1 MLGSGQSKIPSYRLK
16 CIFNIFEKKK
26 ETMIAQSEWRPLPEF
41 LTIGES
47 SIEGLGL
54 IATQH
59 IPKGTDLGVSH
70 IYDARF
76 PNGYIRLPLGGFVNH
91 HEIPN
96 AKAIVAQEDAELGTL
111 EHLRLVTLQDIQPGE
126 EITVRYIINHLEN
139 PRWEFEYEVSQ

>member
-1 MLGSGQSKIPSYRLK
+1 
-16 CIFNIFEKKK
+16 
-26 ETMIAQSEWRPLPEF
+26 MIAKSEWRPLPKS

-54 IATQH
+54 IATEA

-70 IYDARF
+70 VYDARF
-76 PNGYIRLPLGGFVNH
+76 PNSYIRLPLGGFVNH

-96 AKAIVAQEDAELGTL
+96 TKAIIAQQDPELGEL
-111 EHLRLVTLQDIQPGE
+111 EHLRLVTLQPIEAGE
-126 EITVRYIINHLEN
+126 EITVKYIINHLDN